1 MIAKAS
7 ISFLNDATDSQLISD
22 TSGIVQAL
30 TANAIYPTPTPTLA
44 AVSTALAAFTHA
56 LAAAAEGGI
65 PLTLAKNDARAAL
78 AGLLRELA
86 SYVQLACKGDLT
98 KLLTSGFP
106 VQKAVRTPV
115 GILPPPAV
123 TVKLGSKSGD
133 LAAKL
138 APMAGAAIYNWRVT
152 TASSPAAPVFTAQ
165 TTAASHTFAGL
176 TPGVVYQVTANA
188 VSSAGTSDWSDP
200 ATQMVV

>member
-7 ISFLNDATDSQLISD
+7 ISFLNDDTDPQLITD
-22 TSGIVQAL
+22 ASGIVQSM
-30 TANAIYPTPTPTLA
+30 TGNAIYPTPTPTLA

-56 LAAAAEGGI
+56 LSAAAEGGV
-65 PLTLAKNDARAAL
+65 PLTLAKNDARAVL
-78 AGLLRELA
+78 TGLVRELS
-86 SYVQLACKGDLT
+86 SYVQLACKGDMT

-106 VQKAVRTPV
+106 VQKAARTPV
-115 GILPPPAV
+115 GVLPPPTV

-138 APMAGAAIYNWRVT
+138 APLAGAAVYNWRVT
-152 TASSPAAPVFTAQ
+152 TATSPAAPVLTAQ
-165 TTAASHTFAGL
+165 TTAASNTFTGL
-176 TPGVVYQVTANA
+176 TPGVVYQVSANA
-188 VSSAGTSDWSDP
+188 VSSGGTSDWSDP